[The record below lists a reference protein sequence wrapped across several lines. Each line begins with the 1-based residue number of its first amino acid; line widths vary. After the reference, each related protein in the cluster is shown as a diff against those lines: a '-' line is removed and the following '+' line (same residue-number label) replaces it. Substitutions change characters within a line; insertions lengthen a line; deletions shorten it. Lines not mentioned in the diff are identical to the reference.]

1 MSTSTGTRLG
11 YVRVSAGKQ
20 DEQSQHLKLD
30 EAHVLKRNR
39 YVDHGVS
46 GAKVS
51 RPGLDALL
59 ADVQPGD
66 TIVVF
71 KLDRI
76 GRSTAHVAQLIADLT
91 ARGVFIESIS
101 DGLNSST
108 PTGRAM
114 LQMLAIFAEMERS
127 FIQERTTAGLAAAK
141 AQGRVGGRPKT
152 ENAKARKAQAL
163 RDSGESVPEIARTLG
178 ISIATVYRVTKAPIP
193 ASAS

>member
-1 MSTSTGTRLG
+1 MMTSTGTRLG
-11 YVRVSAGKQ
+11 YLRVSTGKQ
-20 DEQSQHLKLD
+20 DEQLQHDALD
-30 EAHVLKRNR
+30 AAKVRKRDR

-46 GAKVS
+46 GTKTS

-59 ADVQPGD
+59 HDVQPGD
-66 TIVVF
+66 TIVVY

-76 GRSTAHVAQLIADLT
+76 GRSTAHVAQLIAELT
-91 ARGVFIESIS
+91 ERGVFVESIS

-108 PTGRAM
+108 STGRAM

-127 FIQERTTAGLAAAK
+127 FIAERTVAGLAAAK

-152 ENAKARKAQAL
+152 ENAKARKAQTL

-178 ISIATVYRVTKAPIP
+178 ISIATVYRLTKAPAK
-193 ASAS
+193 AS